1 MASQFNTRKMS
12 RTQLER
18 IASGDL
24 DNLQIAVAFGQ
35 HAFVIEEEGNAPLA
49 AAVADNRSRGQ
60 PKTVFLGNALLP
72 PTWFGERWSGNYPD
86 GIVEWKWAD
95 GARNGPISLDTWGD
109 ENGTT
114 SWASIIRSSN
124 ADFPPGFYKVHHC
137 AHKPCKC
144 SFSPTSM
151 FGLSRNEPG
160 FITPLHLFGVDSGI
174 GMLNVPQSRNAAEA
188 DAVAEPST
196 PSPPS
201 PPSPPS
207 TILGFSK
214 SKKGK
219 NDKTSKKDKQFKKA
233 KKPKKIKNAA
243 TDTNNAKNKNK
254 ANDNGKGS
262 DDMTVICVSGH
273 AMDGRQEFQ
282 LTVEASD
289 TIGYVKRNIFLSTN
303 IFQKNQ
309 RLRFAGKCLAD
320 SKTLAFYNIPD
331 GAKITYHYQ
340 QSRSRGRSEAD
351 PFGAPTSQNEISK
364 RFWHSAASQKVDQL
378 ANSAKG

>member
-124 ADFPPGFYKVHHC
+124 ADFPPGIYKVHHC

-188 DAVAEPST
+188 DAVAEPS
-196 PSPPS
+196 

-207 TILGFSK
+207 TPPPTIVPILGFSK
-214 SKKGK
+214 SKK
-219 NDKTSKKDKQFKKA
+219 DKKDKKSKKDKQSKKA
-233 KKPKKIKNAA
+233 KTQKKIKNAA

-262 DDMTVICVSGH
+262 GGMNVTCVPDASMEG
-273 AMDGRQEFQ
+273 GQEIQ
-282 LTVEASD
+282 LAVEASD
-289 TIGYVKRNIFLSTN
+289 TIGKVKHDIFILTGIWPRNLALI
-303 IFQKNQ
+303 
-309 RLRFAGKCLAD
+309 FAGKGLVD
-320 SKTLAFYNIPD
+320 IKTLAFYNITY
-331 GAKITYHYQ
+331 GAKITYT
-340 QSRSRGRSEAD
+340 SRAAVAAMEARRRVENRI
-351 PFGAPTSQNEISK
+351 SQRRRRITW
-364 RFWHSAASQKVDQL
+364 RRAAVESQ
-378 ANSAKG
+378 G

>member
-1 MASQFNTRKMS
+1 MASQLNTRNMS
-12 RTQLER
+12 RDQLER
-18 IASGDL
+18 IVSGDL
-24 DNLQIAVAFGQ
+24 DNMPLAVAF
-35 HAFVIEEEGNAPLA
+35 AIEEDDNAPLA
-49 AAVADNRSRGQ
+49 AAVADNRSRRQ
-60 PKTVFLGNALLP
+60 PATVFLGNALLP
-72 PTWFGERWSGNYPD
+72 HTWFGQRWSGNYPD
-86 GIVEWKWAD
+86 GIFEWKLAHV
-95 GARNGPISLDTWGD
+95 ARNVHCGTWGN
-109 ENGTT
+109 ENGTFG
-114 SWASIIRSSN
+114 WATIIRSSN
-124 ADFPPGFYKVHHC
+124 ADFPPGLYKVHHC
-137 AHKPCKC
+137 AHMPCKC

-151 FGLSRNEPG
+151 FGLNG
-160 FITPLHLFGVDSGI
+160 TPLHLFEIDSGI
-174 GMLNVPQSRNAAEA
+174 DSGISMQNVPQSRNAAEA

-351 PFGAPTSQNEISK
+351 PFGAPTSQNVECE
-364 RFWHSAASQKVDQL
+364 FWHSAASQKVDQL
-378 ANSAKG
+378 ANNAKG

>member
-1 MASQFNTRKMS
+1 MS

-18 IASGDL
+18 TASGDL
-24 DNLQIAVAFGQ
+24 DNLQIAVSFGQ
-35 HAFVIEEEGNAPLA
+35 HEFVIEEEGNAPLA

-60 PKTVFLGNALLP
+60 PKTDFADNPKPDNALLP

-243 TDTNNAKNKNK
+243 TYTNNAKNKNK

-262 DDMTVICVSGH
+262 GDMTVICVPDK
-273 AMDGRQEFQ
+273 AMDGGQEFQ

-289 TIGYVKRNIFLSTN
+289 TIGDVKRKLFLLTSILQT
-303 IFQKNQ
+303 NQ
-309 RLRFAGKCLAD
+309 RLGFAGKCLAD
-320 SKTLAFYNIPD
+320 NKTLAFYNIPD
-331 GAKITYHYQ
+331 GAKITYI
-340 QSRSRGRSEAD
+340 SKAAVAAAAARRRVK
-351 PFGAPTSQNEISK
+351 NEISK
-364 RFWHSAASQKVDQL
+364 IVWHSV
-378 ANSAKG
+378 

>member
-1 MASQFNTRKMS
+1 MASQLNTRNMS
-12 RTQLER
+12 RDQLER
-18 IASGDL
+18 IVSGDL
-24 DNLQIAVAFGQ
+24 DNMPLAVAF
-35 HAFVIEEEGNAPLA
+35 AIEEDDNAPLA
-49 AAVADNRSRGQ
+49 AAVADNRSRRQ
-60 PKTVFLGNALLP
+60 PATVFLGNALLP

-124 ADFPPGFYKVHHC
+124 ADFPPGIYKVHHC

-144 SFSPTSM
+144 SFSPTSR

-207 TILGFSK
+207 TILGLHHILDGFSK

-262 DDMTVICVSGH
+262 GGMNVTCVPDASMEG
-273 AMDGRQEFQ
+273 GQEIQ
-282 LTVEASD
+282 LAVEASD
-289 TIGYVKRNIFLSTN
+289 TIGKVKHDIFILTSIWPRSLVLS
-303 IFQKNQ
+303 
-309 RLRFAGKCLAD
+309 FAGKGLVD
-320 SKTLAFYNIPD
+320 IKTLAFYNITY
-331 GAKITYHYQ
+331 GAKITYT
-340 QSRSRGRSEAD
+340 SRAAVAAMEARRRVENRI
-351 PFGAPTSQNEISK
+351 SQRRRRITW
-364 RFWHSAASQKVDQL
+364 RRAAVESQ
-378 ANSAKG
+378 G